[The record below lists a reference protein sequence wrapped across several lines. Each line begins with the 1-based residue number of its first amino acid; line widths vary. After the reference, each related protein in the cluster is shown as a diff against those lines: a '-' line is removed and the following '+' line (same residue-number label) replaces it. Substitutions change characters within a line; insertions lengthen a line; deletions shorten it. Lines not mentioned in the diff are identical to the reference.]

1 MPYSTTSRPARS
13 GCKAEVANAKPSSL
27 SNQLTVK
34 FWGVRGSIPTPG
46 ELTARYGGNTACVEV
61 LAADQRLIFDGGTG
75 LRVLGDHF
83 HSSAQPIDAHL
94 FFTHTQWDRIQGFPF
109 FVPAFIPGN
118 CFKIYGAVAPNGA
131 SIKQRLS
138 EQMLRPNFPIPLQAM
153 RAELEF
159 FNLSAGSAIQV
170 GDVLVETIGLNPAA
184 NALGYRV
191 SHQGRSLVYA
201 TDTEHQTVDPNL
213 LYLARQADI
222 LIYDGTYADLDYPGI
237 SPTGILP
244 WETGL
249 KLAKRAGVKQLVLFH
264 HSPTQTDSA
273 LDELEN
279 TLKLRFP
286 NISLA
291 KEGVS
296 VVL

>member
-13 GCKAEVANAKPSSL
+13 GCKAEVASAKPSSL

-46 ELTARYGGNTACVEV
+46 ESTTRYGGNTACVEV
-61 LAADQRLIFDGGTG
+61 SVADQRLIFDGGTG
-75 LRVLGDHF
+75 LKVLGDHL
-83 HSSAQPIDAHL
+83 HSKAQPIDAHL

-109 FVPAFIPGN
+109 FLPAFMPGN
-118 CFKIYGAVAPNGA
+118 RFKICGAVAPNGA

-153 RAELEF
+153 RAKLEF
-159 FNLSAGSAIQV
+159 CNLSAGSALQL

-191 SHQGRSLVYA
+191 SYQGHSLVYA
-201 TDTEHQTVDPNL
+201 TDTEHQTVDQNL
-213 LYLARQADI
+213 LYLAHQADI
-222 LIYDGTYADLDYPGI
+222 LIYDGTYADLEYPGL
-237 SPTGILP
+237 SSTGPKP
-244 WETGL
+244 WDTGL
-249 KLAKRAGVKQLVLFH
+249 ELAQSAAVKQLILFH
-264 HSPTQTDSA
+264 HSPMQTDGA

-279 TLKLRFP
+279 ILKQRFP
-286 NISLA
+286 NVSLA
-291 KEGVS
+291 QEGVS

>member
-13 GCKAEVANAKPSSL
+13 GCKAEVANAKVSSL
-27 SNQLTVK
+27 SNQLTIK

-61 LAADQRLIFDGGTG
+61 SVADQRLIFDGGTG
-75 LRVLGDHF
+75 LRVLGDHLNKD
-83 HSSAQPIDAHL
+83 SQPVEAHL

-109 FVPAFIPGN
+109 FVPAFIPHN
-118 CFKIYGAVAPNGA
+118 RFKIYGAVAPNGA

-153 RAELEF
+153 RAKLEF
-159 FNLSAGSAIQV
+159 CNVSAGSTIQL

-184 NALGYRV
+184 NALGYRIRY
-191 SHQGRSLVYA
+191 QGRSLVYA
-201 TDTEHQTVDPNL
+201 TDTEHQTVDQNL
-213 LYLARQADI
+213 LYLAHQADI

-237 SPTGILP
+237 SPTGTMP

-249 KLAKRAGVKQLVLFH
+249 DLAKRAGVKQLILFH
-264 HSPTQTDSA
+264 HSPIQTDGA

-279 TLKLRFP
+279 SLKQRLP
-286 NISLA
+286 NVSLA

-296 VVL
+296 IVL